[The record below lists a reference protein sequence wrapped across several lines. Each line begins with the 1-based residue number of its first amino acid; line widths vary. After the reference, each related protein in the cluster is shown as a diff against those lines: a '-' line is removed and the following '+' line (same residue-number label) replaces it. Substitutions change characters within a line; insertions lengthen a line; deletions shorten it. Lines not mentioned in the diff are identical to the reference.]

1 MKTALT
7 SHLLVIKLV
16 GYKTALR
23 ANSFYCIAVEL
34 ESYSSL
40 LLNPKLKKFGILL
53 FFFDQALRLYVIET
67 FKGFNIKQLLD
78 EVFVIS
84 NNCFIT
90 HWTKKKM
97 EVMLLLLHYNGKQ
110 HKARELD
117 MITLRNHAPRS
128 YMTWLPVT
136 LSVLD
141 MMIVQSAAWWRQ
153 RWWFEHSLYAFGQ
166 SEKR

>member
-84 NNCFIT
+84 RMI
-90 HWTKKKM
+90 KV
-97 EVMLLLLHYNGKQ
+97 EVGIISRSPRLRL
-110 HKARELD
+110 
-117 MITLRNHAPRS
+117 ITL
-128 YMTWLPVT
+128 TET
-136 LSVLD
+136 LIILD
-141 MMIVQSAAWWRQ
+141 IT
-153 RWWFEHSLYAFGQ
+153 
-166 SEKR
+166 